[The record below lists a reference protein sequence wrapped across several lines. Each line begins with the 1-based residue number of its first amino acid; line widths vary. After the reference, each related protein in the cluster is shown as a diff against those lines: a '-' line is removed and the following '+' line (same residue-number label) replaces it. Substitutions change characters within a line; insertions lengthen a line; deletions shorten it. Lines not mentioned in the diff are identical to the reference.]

1 MQFQRDTGGGV
12 EGEKLCETA
21 LWCCT
26 GALLVLVRVY
36 KVSKSGSTWCSTYG
50 ISEPL
55 DAFPIISTPVVLTVF
70 FSADVYFSDLVNY
83 PAFVPIF
90 FFVKNTD
97 RKALNWFQEQNVKM
111 RRPGPSCCYKWVCEL
126 TEAFAWQDEKT
137 FLKFCSESSALTV
150 DCKKVVQLKAKRIIM
165 YSWFDNT
172 VVFLFYQAIMELQCL
187 NGFVQMYPNSTD

>member
-1 MQFQRDTGGGV
+1 MFHVRYLRATRCFPNN
-12 EGEKLCETA
+12 LHPR
-21 LWCCT
+21 CT
-26 GALLVLVRVY
+26 Y
-36 KVSKSGSTWCSTYG
+36 S
-50 ISEPL
+50 
-55 DAFPIISTPVVLTVF
+55 F

-83 PAFVPIF
+83 PAFVPFF

-150 DCKKVVQLKAKRIIM
+150 DCKKVVQLKAKRTIM